1 MIKFQ
6 QPAMRTTEAR
16 AIPEAMLEVV
26 EPDGTRRLVHVTH
39 SPFAIG
45 RGAEA
50 GNDLQLADKRI
61 SRHSALLVYA
71 DGAFRVQD
79 RGQRHGLF
87 VNGEKIQVRELGD
100 GDIITCGGADSLQL
114 IFRVGQ
120 LQESLSELLT
130 RLERAATM
138 EPGARDLR
146 QLSLLLEATALLQ
159 SPLSLEEV
167 LSAMLDRAI
176 AITSADRGLLLEARG
191 KGSLD
196 PLLARKAGHLSLRVE
211 SIDPSQTA
219 IAQAVKQQRSII
231 EEDVSQAE
239 TALREAQSIV
249 AQNLRSVI
257 AVPLFSLS
265 RLRSTEATYVADPGD
280 LLGMLYLDSRLPA
293 AFSRLDRQILDAL
306 SREVA
311 GVLDNARLV
320 QKEQERQ
327 RLVQELDIARE
338 IQQALLPKGFRSFP
352 HLEVTGI
359 KQSCQAVGGDYF
371 DLMEMSRDR
380 TGFVIADVSGKGL
393 GAALVTSMLQGTLS
407 AMTLGQQP
415 DSVFNHVNR
424 FICEHSQVERYATL
438 FFGILDRDG
447 GLEFIN
453 AGHLTPLRIHDGRT
467 EFAFPSEC
475 FPVGLFPTAEFRTSF
490 GALAPGDTLV
500 LYTDG
505 VNEARNLQDEM
516 FDLERPQQVVARH
529 ATASVE
535 DLKAAI
541 LEAVEEFTRGTYL
554 ADDLTLLIIR
564 YRGHP

>member
-1 MIKFQ
+1 MQ
-6 QPAMRTTEAR
+6 TAQAQ
-16 AIPEAMLEVV
+16 AIPEAVLEVV
-26 EPDGTRRLVHVTH
+26 ETDGARRVVRVTH
-39 SPFAIG
+39 TPFAIG

-61 SRHSALLVYA
+61 SRHSALLVYT
-71 DGAFRVQD
+71 DGAFRLED

-87 VNGEKIQVRELGD
+87 INGKKIRVGELGD
-100 GDIITCGGADSLQL
+100 GDIITCGAAADSFQL
-114 IFRVGQ
+114 IFRTGQ
-120 LQESLSELLT
+120 LQESLPELLT
-130 RLERAATM
+130 QLERAATM

-176 AITSADRGLLLEARG
+176 AITNADRGLLLEAHG
-191 KGSLD
+191 KGSLR
-196 PLLARKAGHLSLRVE
+196 PMLARKAGQLSLPAE
-211 SIDPSQTA
+211 GFDPSQTA
-219 IAQAVKQQRSII
+219 IAQAVEQKRSII
-231 EEDVSQAE
+231 EEDVSQAQA
-239 TALREAQSIV
+239 ALRDAVSIV

-257 AVPLFSLS
+257 AIPLSSLS
-265 RLRSTEATYVADPGD
+265 RPRSTEATFVGDAGD
-280 LLGMLYLDSRLPA
+280 LLAVLYLDSRLPA

-320 QKEQERQ
+320 QKEQERR

-338 IQQALLPKGFRSFP
+338 IQQALLPKGFRSSP
-352 HLEVTGI
+352 HLEITGVN
-359 KQSCQAVGGDYF
+359 QSCLAVGGDYF
-371 DLMEMSRDR
+371 DLMELSRDR

-438 FFGILDRDG
+438 FFGILDRSG

-453 AGHLTPLRIHDGRT
+453 AGHLTPLRIHDGRA
-467 EFAFPSEC
+467 EFAFSSEC
-475 FPVGLFPTAEFRTSF
+475 LPVGLFPDAEFRTSS
-490 GALAPGDTLV
+490 GALTPGDTLV

-505 VNEARNLQDEM
+505 VNEAKNRQDEM
-516 FDLERPQQVVARH
+516 FDLERLQEVVARH

-535 DLKAAI
+535 ELKAAI
-541 LEAVEEFTRGTYL
+541 LGAVEEFTRGTYL
-554 ADDLTLLIIR
+554 DDDLTLLIIR
-564 YRGHP
+564 YQGHP

>member
-1 MIKFQ
+1 MPTAETQ
-6 QPAMRTTEAR
+6 
-16 AIPEAMLEVV
+16 AIPEAVLEVV
-26 EPDGTRRLVHVTH
+26 EPDGTRRAVRVTH
-39 SPFAIG
+39 TPFAIG
-45 RGAEA
+45 RGAGA
-50 GNDLQLADKRI
+50 GNDLQLPDELRRI
-61 SRHSALLVYA
+61 SRECALVLYT
-71 DGAFRVQD
+71 DGVFRLQD

-87 VNGEKIQVRELGD
+87 VNGEQIQLRDLGD
-100 GDIITCGGADSLQL
+100 GDIITFGGDDSFQL
-114 IFRVGQ
+114 IFRTGQ
-120 LQESLSELLT
+120 LQESLPELLT

-176 AITSADRGLLLEARG
+176 ASTNADRGLLLEAHG
-191 KGSLD
+191 KGSLR
-196 PLLARKAGHLSLRVE
+196 PMLARKAGRRSLPAE
-211 SIDPSQTA
+211 AFKPSQTA
-219 IAQAVKQQRSII
+219 IAQAVEQQRSII
-231 EEDVSQAE
+231 EEDVSQAQA
-239 TALREAQSIV
+239 ALRDAVSIV

-257 AVPLFSLS
+257 AIPLSSLS
-265 RLRSTEATYVADPGD
+265 RPRSTEATFVGGAGD
-280 LLGMLYLDSRLPA
+280 LLAVLYLDSRLPA

-320 QKEQERQ
+320 QKEQERR

-352 HLEVTGI
+352 HLEITGVN
-359 KQSCQAVGGDYF
+359 QSCLAVGGDYF
-371 DLMEMSRDR
+371 DLMELSRDR

-424 FICEHSQVERYATL
+424 FICQHSQVERYATL
-438 FFGILDRDG
+438 FFGILDRSG
-447 GLEFIN
+447 QLEFIN
-453 AGHLTPLRIHDGRT
+453 AGHLTPLRIHDGRA

-475 FPVGLFPTAEFRTSF
+475 LPVGLFPDAEFRTSS
-490 GALAPGDTLV
+490 GALTPGDTLV

-505 VNEARNLQDEM
+505 VNEATNLQDEM
-516 FDLERPQQVVARH
+516 FDLERLQQVVARH

-535 DLKAAI
+535 ELRAAI
-541 LEAVEEFTRGTYL
+541 LGAVEEFTRGTYL
-554 ADDLTLLIIR
+554 DDDLTLLIIR
-564 YRGHP
+564 YQGHP